1 MNVPSFSHE
10 LPSIISG
17 TNKIGNLFSLFSWIV
32 KLYNSPFSIASSV
45 LTGSNNIPS
54 SGIPLISLELLNSKD
69 LYEFAE
75 FNPIISQLKSAC
87 VGFSVLI
94 TSSLRLQF
102 ASLKVGSIVPSS
114 KIKYMN
120 KIIFIPLFKGFVVK
134 P

>member
-10 LPSIISG
+10 LPLIISG
-17 TNKIGNLFSLFSWIV
+17 INKIGNLFSLIV
-32 KLYNSPFSIASSV
+32 KLYKSPFRIASSV

-54 SGIPLISLELLNSKD
+54 SGIPLISSELLNSKD
-69 LYEFAE
+69 LYEFVE